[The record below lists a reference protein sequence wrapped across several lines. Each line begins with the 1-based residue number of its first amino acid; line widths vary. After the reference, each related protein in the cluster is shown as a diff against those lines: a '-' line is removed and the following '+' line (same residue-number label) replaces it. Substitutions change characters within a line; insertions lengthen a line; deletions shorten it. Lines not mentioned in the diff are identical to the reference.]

1 MIVGIHHI
9 AVGVDD
15 IDRALTFY
23 TEGLGFEI
31 LKQSEFGESE
41 YVDRAIGLKNA
52 RGKSAM
58 LKGPNIYL
66 ELWQF
71 VNPQPRDL
79 RSRPCD
85 HGYSHFALQVDNIQ
99 KEYDRLQT
107 HGMEFVGE
115 VVNMKDGSF
124 AIYGRDPGGNI
135 IELYEIRSP
144 DIAQLAR

>member
-1 MIVGIHHI
+1 MIVGVHHI

-23 TEGLGFEI
+23 TEGLGFEM
-31 LKQSEFGESE
+31 LKRGNFGESV
-41 YVDRAIGLKNA
+41 YVDRAIGLKDA
-52 RGKSAM
+52 KGKSAM
-58 LKGPNIYL
+58 LRGPNIYL
-66 ELWQF
+66 EVWQF
-71 VNPQPRDL
+71 VNPRPNDL

-85 HGYSHFALQVDNIQ
+85 YGYPHFALQVDNIQ
-99 KEYDRLQT
+99 EEYDRLQT

-115 VVNMKDGSF
+115 VVQMKNGSS
-124 AIYGRDPGGNI
+124 AIYGRDPSGNI

>member
-1 MIVGIHHI
+1 MIVGVHHI

-23 TEGLGFEI
+23 TEGLGFEM
-31 LKQSEFGESE
+31 LKRGNFGESE
-41 YVDRAIGLKNA
+41 YVDRAIGLKDA
-52 RGKSAM
+52 KGKSAM
-58 LKGPNIYL
+58 LRGPNIYL
-66 ELWQF
+66 EVWQF
-71 VNPQPRDL
+71 VNPRPNDL

-85 HGYSHFALQVDNIQ
+85 YGYPHFALQVDNIQ
-99 KEYDRLQT
+99 EEYDRLQT

-115 VVNMKDGSF
+115 VVQMKNGSS
-124 AIYGRDPGGNI
+124 AIYGRDSSGNI

>member
-1 MIVGIHHI
+1 
-9 AVGVDD
+9 
-15 IDRALTFY
+15 
-23 TEGLGFEI
+23 
-31 LKQSEFGESE
+31 
-41 YVDRAIGLKNA
+41 
-52 RGKSAM
+52 M

-71 VNPQPRDL
+71 VTPQPENR

-85 HGYSHFALQVDNIQ
+85 FGYPHFALQVDNIQ
-99 KEYDRLQT
+99 EEYDRLQT

-115 VVNMKDGSF
+115 VVQMKNGSS
-124 AIYGRDPGGNI
+124 AIYGRDPSGNI